1 MKIRWISILL
11 LLALAACSV
20 FAHGDKVHVVG
31 TVEKTTSDSL
41 VVKTKDGKSVE
52 VKLAA
57 STAYLER
64 INNQD
69 KPAKLDDV
77 APGDFVVIHATPKA
91 TGLERPGAVLV
102 AVAQSG
108 RSRRAEAETL
118 KKFEFERFLLV
129 DHMAGMCLKH
139 EPDFSPRRQLQ

>member
-31 TVEKTTSDSL
+31 TVEKTNSDSL

-57 STAYLER
+57 STLYLER
-64 INNQD
+64 NNNQD
-69 KPAKLDDV
+69 KPAKLADV
-77 APGDFVVIHATPKA
+77 APGDFVVIHATPKD
-91 TGLERPGAVLV
+91 TGLEAGQVRFSRPV
-102 AVAQSG
+102 APKA
-108 RSRRAEAETL
+108 AAPATP
-118 KKFEFERFLLV
+118 KPK
-129 DHMAGMCLKH
+129 
-139 EPDFSPRRQLQ
+139 P

>member
-1 MKIRWISILL
+1 MKIRWISMML

-57 STAYLER
+57 STVYLER
-64 INNQD
+64 NNNQD
-69 KPAKLDDV
+69 KPAKLADV
-77 APGDFVVIHATPKA
+77 APGDFVVIHATPKD
-91 TGLERPGAVLV
+91 TGLEAGQVRFSRPV
-102 AVAQSG
+102 APKA
-108 RSRRAEAETL
+108 AAPAAP
-118 KKFEFERFLLV
+118 KPKY
-129 DHMAGMCLKH
+129 
-139 EPDFSPRRQLQ
+139 